1 MVSFSFSFFYIT
13 IIFFHLFSRAS
24 LYIIWT
30 SSPHFTVRSLGTED
44 REVEKYI
51 APRNEKYEF
60 IVFRGQDIKDLT
72 VGEPKRE
79 EQINSQPPQDPAIV
93 QVHTCSCCTLKQNGN
108 CIDCL
113 EVTFKNV
120 WFRFST
126 CTKYKQQRFSVLAFV
141 QLIYFLLQSLYVC
154 KFFHPSKRRSW
165 SSKEAYI
172 VLNLKLLY

>member
-13 IIFFHLFSRAS
+13 VIFF
-24 LYIIWT
+24 
-30 SSPHFTVRSLGTED
+30 SSPVFSSEFIYNLSFLSSFTVRSLGTED

-93 QVHTCSCCTLKQNGN
+93 QVHTCSCCTLN
-108 CIDCL
+108 
-113 EVTFKNV
+113 
-120 WFRFST
+120 S
-126 CTKYKQQRFSVLAFV
+126 
-141 QLIYFLLQSLYVC
+141 
-154 KFFHPSKRRSW
+154 
-165 SSKEAYI
+165 
-172 VLNLKLLY
+172 

>member
-1 MVSFSFSFFYIT
+1 MVSFSFSYFYVGVFFFSPVFSSE
-13 IIFFHLFSRAS
+13 II
-24 LYIIWT
+24 YNWT

-93 QVHTCSCCTLKQNGN
+93 QVHTCSSCTLKQNGN

-141 QLIYFLLQSLYVC
+141 QLIYFLLQSLFVR
-154 KFFHPSKRRSW
+154 FFILQRDVHGRQ
-165 SSKEAYI
+165 KEHI
-172 VLNLKLLY
+172 VLNLNLLY